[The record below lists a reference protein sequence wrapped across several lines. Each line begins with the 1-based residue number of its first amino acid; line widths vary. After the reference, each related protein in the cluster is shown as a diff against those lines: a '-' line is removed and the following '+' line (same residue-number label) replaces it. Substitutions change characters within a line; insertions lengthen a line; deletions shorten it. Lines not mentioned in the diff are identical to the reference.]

1 MTALQVA
8 VVFNKTDCVRAIV
21 AAVQELAEE
30 EAAAAAGACL
40 SQRHGRATSVA
51 FAFTFTLTPRVFVTV
66 TLVYV
71 TTCGCSGSC
80 CQGQWRG
87 CLSGSVQKRE

>member
-40 SQRHGRATSVA
+40 SMWSRGRAASVA
-51 FAFTFTLTPRVFVTV
+51 FAFTFTPPPAFSLR
-66 TLVYV
+66 
-71 TTCGCSGSC
+71 
-80 CQGQWRG
+80 
-87 CLSGSVQKRE
+87 